1 MDKNDQVKLKFFNAL
16 LEINP
21 QIRGQYEGYLSTQ
34 NGNNTEIISKKEA
47 VDLIQEFTTYFKE
60 EFDEIDVDEP
70 DWENYIPRH
79 SGYIEHY
86 DAVAHMA
93 EETIDEVFERMDFDI
108 RAMIRNGEIPTALL
122 KLTALYDACLNANIK
137 DTYGVFPD
145 SSDYLINKWSEFL
158 KIIILQLRMQVLADS
173 LVEWYLNILFT
184 HFSQHHLDNEQY
196 LTSVE
201 PLLLELVNSEPL
213 AIKTEQLLGKFQIEK
228 KQLARLIPNLAKLN
242 NDWGEWAKEAEQ
254 LMIYNA
260 EVAMDLLKHYIEK
273 SEDDFIRIANKLWRK
288 NLYKSQTAD
297 LYFKH
302 LDPKK
307 VPELYKEV
315 VKYLIQ
321 YNQTKEYYGILQG
334 LFTEYEK
341 EQFLEKYK
349 YSGKFYAMMLHMEGR
364 HEQLLDYLR
373 KDKYPIDFIKMIP
386 YLYDSHPAESLKLIK
401 EYILYRLS
409 DRKYRRREYPQIVEL
424 LLSTQKIKGHD
435 QEINTLIRIVYNYQP
450 YLPALR
456 KKMDDGGLVNEKK

>member
-1 MDKNDQVKLKFFNAL
+1 MNKNDEIKLKFFNAL

-21 QIRGQYEGYLSTQ
+21 QIRGQYEGYLSAQ
-34 NGNNTEIISKKEA
+34 NGNNTQIISEKEA

-79 SGYIEHY
+79 SGYIEEY

-93 EETIDEVFERMDFDI
+93 EETIDEVFEHMDFDI
-108 RAMIRNGEIPTALL
+108 RAMLRNGEIPTALL

-184 HFSQHHLDNEQY
+184 YYSQHHLNNEQY
-196 LTSVE
+196 FTSFE

-213 AIKTEQLLGKFQIEK
+213 AIKTEQLLSKFQIEK
-228 KQLARLIPNLAKLN
+228 KRLARLIPKLSQLR
-242 NDWGEWAKEAEQ
+242 NDWDKWTVEGEQ
-254 LMIYNA
+254 LMIYNH
-260 EVAMDLLKHYIEK
+260 EVAIDLLKHYIEK
-273 SEDDFIRIANKLWRK
+273 SEDDFIRIANKLWSK
-288 NLYKSQTAD
+288 NLHKSQTAD

-307 VPELYKEV
+307 APELYKEV

-321 YNQTKEYYGILQG
+321 YNQTKEYYGILQS
-334 LFTEYEK
+334 LLTEGK
-341 EQFLEKYK
+341 K
-349 YSGKFYAMMLHMEGR
+349 SGF
-364 HEQLLDYLR
+364 
-373 KDKYPIDFIKMIP
+373 
-386 YLYDSHPAESLKLIK
+386 
-401 EYILYRLS
+401 
-409 DRKYRRREYPQIVEL
+409 
-424 LLSTQKIKGHD
+424 
-435 QEINTLIRIVYNYQP
+435 
-450 YLPALR
+450 
-456 KKMDDGGLVNEKK
+456 